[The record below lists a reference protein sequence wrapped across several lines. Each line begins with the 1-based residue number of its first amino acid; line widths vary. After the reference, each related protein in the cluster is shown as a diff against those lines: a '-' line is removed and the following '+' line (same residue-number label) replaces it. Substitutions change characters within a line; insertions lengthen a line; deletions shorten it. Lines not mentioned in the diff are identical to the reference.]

1 MDYNTAVEYTHSL
14 LRFGSRP
21 GLSRITALLEALSNP
36 QKKLSAVH
44 VAGTNGKGSVC
55 VSLPYRSVPN
65 KCAADGIA
73 FALPKSCKYGS

>member
-36 QKKLSAVH
+36 QKKAV
-44 VAGTNGKGSVC
+44 GRSCGRDQRKGLGMR
-55 VSLPYRSVPN
+55 LPFGN
-65 KCAADGIA
+65 I
-73 FALPKSCKYGS
+73 